1 MNFDDDLTVFDV
13 INDPLIGV
21 LRQADR
27 VDLVSFIAILADA
40 MDGYLRP
47 LDPDQDASKQ
57 LAREARLS
65 DKIPRDDAYYTAVA
79 PDEAD
84 DSSMIVQTRS
94 VMTRSLRRFAYDDV
108 IPPQAL

>member
-13 INDPLIGV
+13 ISDPLIGV

-40 MDGYLRP
+40 MASYVRP
-47 LDPDQDASKQ
+47 LDTDQDACKQ
-57 LAREARLS
+57 LAREARVS
-65 DKIPRDDAYYTAVA
+65 DKIPHNDPYYTAVA

-84 DSSMIVQTRS
+84 DSSKIVQTRS
-94 VMTRSLRRFAYDDV
+94 VMTRSLRRFAYDDGV
-108 IPPQAL
+108 PPQAL